1 MTMNEKTLDYLNSSS
16 ENIENSNSENIE
28 NSLEDYL
35 INYFCEI
42 VRELLPQ
49 YTKNIDIKVL
59 GEFYFKKLMQN
70 IKNYKDEYG
79 IGIDSVSNKE
89 YCINFNDEYLKEKIV
104 SEYKKKT
111 INTPQQSVK
120 ENKKQNMSDF
130 IDSNTVDFGIDL
142 TELMEIENI
151 KDEKYDGLSTPMSN
165 SFYDDTYN
173 RQKITQLPNETN
185 ETKSNESEVQIDD
198 DITAMIR
205 DSSELTDTTYE
216 KEPNISFE
224 LDY

>member
-1 MTMNEKTLDYLNSSS
+1 MTMNKKTLDYLD
-16 ENIENSNSENIE
+16 SNSENIE

-49 YTKNIDIKVL
+49 HTKNIDIKVL

-70 IKNYKDEYG
+70 IKNYKDEYN
-79 IGIDSVSNKE
+79 IGIDSVLNKE
-89 YCINFNDEYLKEKIV
+89 YGINFNDEYLKEKIV

-185 ETKSNESEVQIDD
+185 KTNETKSSESEVQIDD

>member
-1 MTMNEKTLDYLNSSS
+1 MTMNKKTLDYLD
-16 ENIENSNSENIE
+16 SNSENIE

-49 YTKNIDIKVL
+49 YAKNIDIKVL

-70 IKNYKDEYG
+70 IKNYKDEYN
-79 IGIDSVSNKE
+79 IGIDSVLNKE
-89 YCINFNDEYLKEKIV
+89 YGINFNDEYLKEKIV

-185 ETKSNESEVQIDD
+185 KTNETKSSESEVQIDD

>member
-1 MTMNEKTLDYLNSSS
+1 MTMNEKTSDYL
-16 ENIENSNSENIE
+16 NSNSENIE

-70 IKNYKDEYG
+70 IKNYKDEYN

-130 IDSNTVDFGIDL
+130 MDSNTVDFGIDL

-165 SFYDDTYN
+165 SFYSNDDTYN
-173 RQKITQLPNETN
+173 RQKITKLSNETN

-216 KEPNISFE
+216 TEPNISFE

>member
-1 MTMNEKTLDYLNSSS
+1 MTMNEKTSDYL
-16 ENIENSNSENIE
+16 NSNSENIE

-70 IKNYKDEYG
+70 IKNYKDEYN

-130 IDSNTVDFGIDL
+130 MDSNTVDFGIDL

-165 SFYDDTYN
+165 SFYSNDDTYN
-173 RQKITQLPNETN
+173 RQKITKLSNETN

-216 KEPNISFE
+216 TEPNIYIKRKKF
-224 LDY
+224 LFL

>member
-1 MTMNEKTLDYLNSSS
+1 MTMNEKTLDYLNSNGNS
-16 ENIENSNSENIE
+16 ENIENSK

-49 YTKNIDIKVL
+49 YAKSIDIKVL

-89 YCINFNDEYLKEKIV
+89 YGINFNDEYLKEKIV

-120 ENKKQNMSDF
+120 KQKMSDF

-165 SFYDDTYN
+165 SFYSNDDTYN
-173 RQKITQLPNETN
+173 RQKITQLSNETN
-185 ETKSNESEVQIDD
+185 ETKSNESEVHIDD

>member
-59 GEFYFKKLMQN
+59 GEF
-70 IKNYKDEYG
+70 
-79 IGIDSVSNKE
+79 
-89 YCINFNDEYLKEKIV
+89 CINFNDEYLKEKIV

-120 ENKKQNMSDF
+120 ENKKQKMSDF

-173 RQKITQLPNETN
+173 RQKITELPNKTN

>member
-1 MTMNEKTLDYLNSSS
+1 
-16 ENIENSNSENIE
+16 
-28 NSLEDYL
+28 
-35 INYFCEI
+35 
-42 VRELLPQ
+42 
-49 YTKNIDIKVL
+49 
-59 GEFYFKKLMQN
+59 MQN
-70 IKNYKDEYG
+70 IKNYKDKYS

-130 IDSNTVDFGIDL
+130 MDSNTVDFGIDL

-165 SFYDDTYN
+165 SFYSDDNTYN

>member
-1 MTMNEKTLDYLNSSS
+1 MTMNEKTLDYLNS
-16 ENIENSNSENIE
+16 NIENNE
-28 NSLEDYL
+28 NSHEDYL

-70 IKNYKDEYG
+70 IKNYKDKYS

-130 IDSNTVDFGIDL
+130 MDSNTVDFGIDL

-165 SFYDDTYN
+165 SFYSDDNTYN

>member
-1 MTMNEKTLDYLNSSS
+1 MTMNEKTLDYL
-16 ENIENSNSENIE
+16 NSNSENIE

-70 IKNYKDEYG
+70 IKNYKDKYS

-130 IDSNTVDFGIDL
+130 MDSNTVDFGIDL

-165 SFYDDTYN
+165 SFYSDDNTYN

>member
-1 MTMNEKTLDYLNSSS
+1 MTMNEKTLDYLNS
-16 ENIENSNSENIE
+16 NGNSENIE

-42 VRELLPQ
+42 VRELLPH

-59 GEFYFKKLMQN
+59 GEFYFKKLMQS
-70 IKNYKDEYG
+70 IKNYKDEYS
-79 IGIDSVSNKE
+79 IGIDSISNKE

-111 INTPQQSVK
+111 INTPQQNVK

-173 RQKITQLPNETN
+173 RQKITQLPNETS

>member
-1 MTMNEKTLDYLNSSS
+1 MTMNEKTLDYL
-16 ENIENSNSENIE
+16 NSNSENIE

-70 IKNYKDEYG
+70 IKNYKDEYN

-120 ENKKQNMSDF
+120 ENKKQNMLDF
-130 IDSNTVDFGIDL
+130 MDSNTVDFGIDL

-165 SFYDDTYN
+165 SFYSDDNTYN

-185 ETKSNESEVQIDD
+185 ETTSNESEVQIDD

>member
-1 MTMNEKTLDYLNSSS
+1 MTMNKKTLDYLD
-16 ENIENSNSENIE
+16 SNSENIE

-70 IKNYKDEYG
+70 IKNYKDEYN
-79 IGIDSVSNKE
+79 IGIDSILNKE
-89 YCINFNDEYLKEKIV
+89 YGINFNDEYLKEKIV

-185 ETKSNESEVQIDD
+185 KTNETKSSESEVQIDD

>member
-1 MTMNEKTLDYLNSSS
+1 MTMNEKTLDYL
-16 ENIENSNSENIE
+16 NSNSENIE

-70 IKNYKDEYG
+70 IKNYKDKYS

-130 IDSNTVDFGIDL
+130 MDSNTVDFGIDL

-165 SFYDDTYN
+165 SFYSDDNTKKKK
-173 RQKITQLPNETN
+173 KITQLPNETN

>member
-1 MTMNEKTLDYLNSSS
+1 MTMNEKTLDYL
-16 ENIENSNSENIE
+16 NSNSENIE

-49 YTKNIDIKVL
+49 YTKNIDVKVL

-70 IKNYKDEYG
+70 IKNYKDKYG
-79 IGIDSVSNKE
+79 IGIESVSNKE

-130 IDSNTVDFGIDL
+130 MDSNTVDFGIDL

-165 SFYDDTYN
+165 SFYSNDDTYN
-173 RQKITQLPNETN
+173 RQKITKLSNETN

>member
-1 MTMNEKTLDYLNSSS
+1 
-16 ENIENSNSENIE
+16 
-28 NSLEDYL
+28 
-35 INYFCEI
+35 
-42 VRELLPQ
+42 
-49 YTKNIDIKVL
+49 
-59 GEFYFKKLMQN
+59 
-70 IKNYKDEYG
+70 
-79 IGIDSVSNKE
+79 
-89 YCINFNDEYLKEKIV
+89 
-104 SEYKKKT
+104 
-111 INTPQQSVK
+111 
-120 ENKKQNMSDF
+120 MSDF

>member
-1 MTMNEKTLDYLNSSS
+1 MTMNEKTLDYLNS
-16 ENIENSNSENIE
+16 NGNNENIE

-49 YTKNIDIKVL
+49 RTKNIDIKVL

-70 IKNYKDEYG
+70 IKNYKDKYG
-79 IGIDSVSNKE
+79 IGIESVSNKE

-104 SEYKKKT
+104 LEYKKKT

-130 IDSNTVDFGIDL
+130 MDSNTVDFGIDL

-165 SFYDDTYN
+165 SFYSNDDTYN
-173 RQKITQLPNETN
+173 RQKITQLSNETN